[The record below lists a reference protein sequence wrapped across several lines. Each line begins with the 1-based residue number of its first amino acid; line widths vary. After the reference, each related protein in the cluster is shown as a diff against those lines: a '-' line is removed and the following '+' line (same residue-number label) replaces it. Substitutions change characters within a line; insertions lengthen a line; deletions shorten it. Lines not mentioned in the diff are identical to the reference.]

1 MNCEDFK
8 ERLSAL
14 LDGELASSDALSAH
28 EASCP
33 DCRTFHEHLIL
44 LNSTL
49 ESLPRPNPSL
59 DLAER
64 VKDRLTRGDS
74 RQRELVWRKLPVFAM
89 VVLLAIGLGNL
100 AGRSISELYMQNPHA
115 SSLDLIAPDQGN
127 SLSDVLVEFGSEENS
142 Q

>member
-14 LDGELASSDALSAH
+14 LDGELASNDALTAH

-33 DCRTFHEHLIL
+33 DCRTFHEQLIL
-44 LNSTL
+44 LNDTL
-49 ESLPRPNPSL
+49 EHLPHPNPSP
-59 DLAER
+59 DLAAR

-74 RQRELVWRKLPVFAM
+74 RQRELVWRKLPVFAV

-115 SSLDLIAPDQGN
+115 SALDLIVPDQGN
-127 SLSDVLVEFGSEENS
+127 SLSDVLVEFGSEDNS

>member
-1 MNCEDFK
+1 MNCENFK
-8 ERLSAL
+8 ERLSAM

-33 DCRTFHEHLIL
+33 DCRTFHEQLIL
-44 LNSTL
+44 LNNTL
-49 ESLPRPNPSL
+49 GNLPHPTPSH
-59 DLAER
+59 DLAAR
-64 VKDRLTRGDS
+64 VKDRLTRGNS

-100 AGRSISELYMQNPHA
+100 AGRSISELYMQNPLA

-127 SLSDVLVEFGSEENS
+127 SLSDMLAEFGSEENS